1 MSLELIT
8 SFRSNFTEDKLSMT
22 DSMTDSMTKSETAEV
37 VSTETAQAVVSKT
50 SNTGFT
56 FKSKIGSWAD
66 YTDSEDDDDEPVA
79 PVPAV
84 RRPVQPGAP
93 VAPVQPVQPKTW
105 GKLPVKLPVKVPVKV
120 PVIEPEPE
128 PEQKPNSIRT
138 LMVKNLPRDTTP
150 EKLTSELRFIFK
162 AFGSIKDVYIPINRD
177 GTYAGTIKGFAKV
190 QFHNADH
197 SAKAVSQSITIRK
210 NKLVIEYAKEDR

>member
-1 MSLELIT
+1 MT
-8 SFRSNFTEDKLSMT
+8 SKTNSFLNRVVNTAAWGDDT
-22 DSMTDSMTKSETAEV
+22 DSDS
-37 VSTETAQAVVSKT
+37 
-50 SNTGFT
+50 
-56 FKSKIGSWAD
+56 
-66 YTDSEDDDDEPVA
+66 DDEP
-79 PVPAV
+79 
-84 RRPVQPGAP
+84 
-93 VAPVQPVQPKTW
+93 T
-105 GKLPVKLPVKVPVKV
+105 VPVVSVPSKCPWAKV
-120 PVIEPEPE
+120 
-128 PEQKPNSIRT
+128 EQKPEKPEPVQKPVQIPVQIPEKQEKPEKPDGVRT